1 VTTHGIT
8 QEVVCQFS
16 VHKLFTTVA
25 VARGLYHWTGVNGIL
40 MRAVFDGV
48 IDVSTDGFKYN
59 NREINKDKVSPQL
72 AFKLAYNRLY

>member
-1 VTTHGIT
+1 
-8 QEVVCQFS
+8 
-16 VHKLFTTVA
+16 
-25 VARGLYHWTGVNGIL
+25 